1 MGTGLGARGREG
13 VPARVAPSDELDGD
27 VLRAVGEFLCKDGC
41 GDGGQTCD
49 SALDVVAVKV
59 GAVVCA
65 WGLE

>member
-13 VPARVAPSDELDGD
+13 VPARVAPSDELGGD

-49 SALDVVAVKV
+49 SALDVVAV
-59 GAVVCA
+59 
-65 WGLE
+65 